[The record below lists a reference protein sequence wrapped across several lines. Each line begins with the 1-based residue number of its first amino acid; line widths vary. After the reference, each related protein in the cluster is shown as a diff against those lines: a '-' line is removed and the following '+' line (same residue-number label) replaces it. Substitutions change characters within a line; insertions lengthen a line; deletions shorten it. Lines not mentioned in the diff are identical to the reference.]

1 MGLFVVRNGIAAA
14 RGRGPW
20 RRAVATAAAFVA
32 VTGASFAVTRSSGV
46 DDDRAEDIV
55 SALLHN
61 VYRAFDFRDEE
72 IIYDTLAHSVNG
84 DLLTETYL
92 ETRRGLEL
100 ASQGGARAK
109 VQEIE
114 MLEVDADGE
123 GPGFRATSTWN
134 VAASVGHWGHIHQ
147 RRNQYVAE
155 LRIEPVDGVWK
166 ITSLELIE
174 EKYLIGAAGSLEFR
188 DAQVSLLDAQTS
200 LIAARFQARLTR
212 IQIDKMIGEI
222 EID

>member
-1 MGLFVVRNGIAAA
+1 MLPTLRVLAPPPTALERALLLLRWVLLTATLAAGWWCLRDPRRRIAA
-14 RGRGPW
+14 
-20 RRAVATAAAFVA
+20 TALVLA
-32 VTGASFAVTRSSGV
+32 VTGASFWASRNAGLS
-46 DDDRAEDIV
+46 DDRAREVV
-55 SALLHN
+55 SGLLHN

-72 IIYDTLAHSVNG
+72 TIYDTLAHSVSG

-114 MLEVDADGE
+114 MKEVDSETE

-155 LRIEPVDGVWK
+155 LTVEPVDGVWK
-166 ITSLELIE
+166 ITGLELIE
-174 EKYLIGAAGSLEFR
+174 E
-188 DAQVSLLDAQTS
+188 Q
-200 LIAARFQARLTR
+200 RL
-212 IQIDKMIGEI
+212 
-222 EID
+222 